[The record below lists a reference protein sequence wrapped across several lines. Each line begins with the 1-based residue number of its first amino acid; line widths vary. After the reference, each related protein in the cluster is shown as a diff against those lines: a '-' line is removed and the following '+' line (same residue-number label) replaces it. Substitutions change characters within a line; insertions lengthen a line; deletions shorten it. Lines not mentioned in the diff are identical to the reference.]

1 MSDSEDNLCEAVPQN
16 IKKRR
21 GRPRK
26 EGSAIVRP
34 DKVATAA
41 CTEQVVLQS
50 YADERNRT
58 GREWVEVAPRPVGRE
73 LTAEE
78 QLSFLRCVA
87 SIRRMVHTSS
97 LAVRCSG
104 RFEVPQPVCLAA
116 QLMGISE
123 VVGKRIHAQFQDSK
137 VLPEGSR
144 RGVYSRSFAIDELFG
159 QQYLESW
166 TRIVV
171 QQCIA
176 ERRRV

>member
-58 GREWVEVAPRPVGRE
+58 GREIGR
-73 LTAEE
+73 
-78 QLSFLRCVA
+78 
-87 SIRRMVHTSS
+87 
-97 LAVRCSG
+97 
-104 RFEVPQPVCLAA
+104 
-116 QLMGISE
+116 
-123 VVGKRIHAQFQDSK
+123 K
-137 VLPEGSR
+137 
-144 RGVYSRSFAIDELFG
+144 
-159 QQYLESW
+159 
-166 TRIVV
+166 
-171 QQCIA
+171 
-176 ERRRV
+176 